1 MRRRLGSNRSR
12 DGGRRHETEVV
23 LQATRHKL
31 CSLSGMLN
39 NTISQHATL
48 LDDHAERN
56 A

>member
-1 MRRRLGSNRSR
+1 MGMDEWKRVGSNRNR

-39 NTISQHATL
+39 NTTSQPATL
-48 LDDHAERN
+48 LDDPA
-56 A
+56 